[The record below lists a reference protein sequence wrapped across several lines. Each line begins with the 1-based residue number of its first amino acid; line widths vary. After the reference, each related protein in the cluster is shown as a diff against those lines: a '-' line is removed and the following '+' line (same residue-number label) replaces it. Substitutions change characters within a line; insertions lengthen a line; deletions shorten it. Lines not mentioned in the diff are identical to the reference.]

1 LWGWETQK
9 QWNTIR
15 NKRVGRGM
23 RDSRSG
29 SRQWGTPPAHPQLS
43 KCQKKQVVIGKSQGF
58 WWQSHIPT
66 YPKPQDSKL
75 ITCNESYIQPIL
87 SHLFHF
93 NVCHGPTFTFEAAFF
108 LVALMRQKLPTY
120 KTRKFWILISN
131 N

>member
-1 LWGWETQK
+1 
-9 QWNTIR
+9 
-15 NKRVGRGM
+15 M

-43 KCQKKQVVIGKSQGF
+43 KCQKKQVVIEKVTDFGGN
-58 WWQSHIPT
+58 PT